1 MSTSKR
7 VYFIDWLRII
17 AVALLIPHHAAITF
31 SYIGDTYVYAPIRDM
46 SPYFFVQSYFFNIWF
61 MRLLFLVS
69 GFSSW
74 HSLQRRS
81 DTEFLFERITKV
93 IIPLVVGIC
102 VICPPMAFLRARQS
116 YGFTGNFFSFYP
128 DFFRSFASGKYLGW
142 GHLWFLAYLFVYSV
156 LLVCLRIA
164 EKRWGTFTKQYSR
177 IFTKHPGIP
186 LLYCILVEMV
196 FRPFF
201 PGRQNLYADWANV
214 LIYGFFFYY
223 GYLIAEN
230 AELLDR
236 ISASVRKTAV
246 IAPCAFIIYLI
257 LNAVKLYSAI
267 PDVTSSYP
275 YSLLESFFRGAAEY
289 TWVIL
294 ILGFARKHM
303 NTDGK
308 IRRYLSSS
316 SFALYLFHYVLLS
329 YVMYALLGTKWN
341 NGLIF
346 SMGIV
351 ITYALFFICYELIIR
366 RIPALRA
373 LCGIKQEG

>member
-1 MSTSKR
+1 MSTNKR

-31 SYIGDTYVYAPIRDM
+31 SYIGDTYVYAPVRDM
-46 SPYFFVQSYFFNIWF
+46 SPYFFIQSYLFNIWF

-81 DTEFLFERITKV
+81 DSGFLLERITKV

-116 YGFTGNFFSFYP
+116 YGFTGNLLSFYP
-128 DFFRSFASGKYLGW
+128 EFFRSFASGKYLGW

-156 LLVCLRIA
+156 ILVFFRIA
-164 EKRWGTFTKQYSR
+164 EKRCSAFIKQIVRIVTKN
-177 IFTKHPGIP
+177 PVVP
-186 LLYCILVEMV
+186 LLYCIVVEMI

-201 PGRQNLYADWANV
+201 PGKQNLYADWANV
-214 LIYGFFFYY
+214 LLYGFFFYY

-230 AELLDR
+230 PELLDR
-236 ISASVRKTAV
+236 ITSDIRKLAV
-246 IAPCAFIIYLI
+246 IAPCAFISFLI
-257 LNAVKLYSAI
+257 LNAVKLYSVL

-275 YSLLESFFRGAAEY
+275 YVLLEAFFRGTAEY
-289 TWVIL
+289 TWVML
-294 ILGFARKHM
+294 ILGFARNHM

-341 NGLIF
+341 NGLVF
-346 SMGIV
+346 VMGIV
-351 ITYALFFICYELIIR
+351 ITYALFFVCYELIIR
-366 RIPALRA
+366 RIPVLRA
-373 LCGIKQEG
+373 LCGIKQAG